1 MITSKSLFRT
11 ALALGLVAVPVTAQ
25 AGTTTAVSNVAVE
38 LAAQCTVTGAT
49 VNMGTYRS
57 TQTWGDVASV
67 LGSYGENGAVEGS
80 AGMEALEFG
89 SVNCSAG
96 APYTLV
102 VTGNDT
108 NNSYFMVNEQFIFM
122 IPMFKSLGGTPLPD
136 ANTSQFGGFGTRA
149 SFPIS
154 HVGTGAPQVLRGTM
168 LIGIE
173 ETGALGTVHPQ
184 QQIGTIEQL
193 STPLSYVLTF

>member
-11 ALALGLVAVPVTAQ
+11 ALALGLVAMPLAAR
-25 AGTTTAVSNVAVE
+25 AGTTTAVSNVGVE
-38 LAAQCTVTGAT
+38 FAAQCTVTGAT

-57 TQTWGDVASV
+57 TQTWGNVASV
-67 LGSYGENGAVEGS
+67 LGYYDDNGSVEGS
-80 AGMEALEFG
+80 AGTASLEFG

-96 APYTLV
+96 TPYTLV
-102 VTGNDT
+102 VQGNDGF
-108 NNSYFMVNEQFIFM
+108 NSYFVVNEEFVYM
-122 IPMFKSLGGTPLPD
+122 IPMFKSLGGTTLPD
-136 ANTSQFGGFGTRA
+136 LSNTPFPGFGTRA

-168 LIGIE
+168 LIGIDE
-173 ETGALGTVHPQ
+173 NRAYGTVHPQ
-184 QQIGTIEQL
+184 QPIGTTAQL

>member
-1 MITSKSLFRT
+1 MIKSKLLFRA
-11 ALALGLVAVPVTAQ
+11 ALALGLVAMPLAAQ

-89 SVNCSAG
+89 SVN
-96 APYTLV
+96 L
-102 VTGNDT
+102 TG
-108 NNSYFMVNEQFIFM
+108 
-122 IPMFKSLGGTPLPD
+122 P
-136 ANTSQFGGFGTRA
+136 
-149 SFPIS
+149 
-154 HVGTGAPQVLRGTM
+154 H
-168 LIGIE
+168 
-173 ETGALGTVHPQ
+173 
-184 QQIGTIEQL
+184 
-193 STPLSYVLTF
+193 